1 MRNGVG
7 TIRIA
12 SIACIALVSLAGG
25 AGARVPVPLA
35 PPPSASGPTPSP
47 HHVEAGFT
55 VYVGGFLL
63 AKGRYKARLDGDA
76 YRLDVSVTTA
86 GAPAALYEAEF
97 NLLSEGDIAEARIR
111 PRRYMSD
118 ARGTR
123 YTRKVTLDYDGNGMP
138 HLSATPPYEP
148 GDLAGTVPSQRV
160 ATQDPISALVV
171 PVAGG
176 GHPCDRSIPVFDGR
190 RRYDLKLADAGT
202 TSATPKSADVP
213 AGVVVCNVRYVPV
226 APIVEKKRKF
236 TDMLRRNDDTKIW
249 LAPFDGGR
257 IYLPVRLQLRT
268 PLGGAVAEIERLD
281 ERDGPVKAAARN

>member
-1 MRNGVG
+1 MHNGVG
-7 TIRIA
+7 TIRTA
-12 SIACIALVSLAGG
+12 SIACIALVSLVGG
-25 AGARVPVPLA
+25 AGAHVPVPLA
-35 PPPSASGPTPSP
+35 PPSTPEAAPSP
-47 HHVEAGFT
+47 LNIEAGFT

-63 AKGRYKARLDGDA
+63 ARGRYKARLEGDA

-148 GDLAGTVPSQRV
+148 GDLTGTSPSQRI
-160 ATQDPISALVV
+160 ATQDPISAVLV

-176 GHPCDRSIPVFDGR
+176 GNPCDRSIPVFDGR
-190 RRYDLKLADAGT
+190 RRYDLKLTDAGT
-202 TSATPKSADVP
+202 TSVTRQRADVP

-226 APIVEKKRKF
+226 APIVEKRKF

-257 IYLPVRLQLRT
+257 IYLPVRLQFRT

-281 ERDGPVKAAARN
+281 ERAGPVKAAARN

>member
-1 MRNGVG
+1 MHNGVG
-7 TIRIA
+7 TIRTA
-12 SIACIALVSLAGG
+12 SIACIALASLVGG
-25 AGARVPVPLA
+25 AGAHVPVPLA
-35 PPPSASGPTPSP
+35 PPSTPEAAPSP
-47 HHVEAGFT
+47 RNIEAGFT

-63 AKGRYKARLDGDA
+63 ARGRYKARLEGDA

-148 GDLAGTVPSQRV
+148 GDLTGTMPSQRI
-160 ATQDPISALVV
+160 ATQDPISAVLV
-171 PVAGG
+171 PVVGG
-176 GHPCDRSIPVFDGR
+176 GNPCDRSIPIFDGR
-190 RRYDLKLADAGT
+190 RRYDLKLTDAGT
-202 TSATPKSADVP
+202 TSVTPQSADVP
-213 AGVVVCNVRYVPV
+213 AGVVVCNVRYVPLS
-226 APIVEKKRKF
+226 PVEKRKF

-257 IYLPVRLQLRT
+257 VYLPVRLQLRT

-281 ERDGPVKAAARN
+281 ERGGPGRTTARN